1 MPLIPYPNVP
11 PLPGVPALS
20 RSNNAKFAAAAL
32 NIAGQLL
39 PNNLFGQGYS
49 IIDETGASVLVPNSF
64 ISFEFRQEAK
74 VPFYPIEQ
82 GGFQG
87 YNKVQMPAE
96 IRVTCAVTGIK
107 SGLLQSFDVFKL
119 NGATPMSKQNFIK
132 AVNKLITSTAVLTIN
147 TPNNNFSDY
156 TLTHFDYRQEAK
168 SGAVMLIAQLY
179 FQQIIAV
186 ATTTKTTS
194 APSGATSQSNGQV
207 STINPVNGQSVQAG
221 SVLNVNPK

>member
-20 RSNNAKFAAAAL
+20 RSNNAKFVGAAL

-39 PNNLFGQGYS
+39 PNNLFGQTYS
-49 IIDETGASVLVPNSF
+49 IIDDTGTAVLVPNSF
-64 ISFEFRQEAK
+64 ISFEYRQEAK

-107 SGLLQSFDVFKL
+107 SGILQSFDIFKL
-119 NGATPMSKQNFIK
+119 NGATPMSKTDFIK
-132 AVNKLITSTAVLTIN
+132 AVNKLITSASVLTIN
-147 TPNNNFSDY
+147 TPNKNFSDY

-168 SGAVMLIAQLY
+168 SGAIMLIAQLY
-179 FQQIIAV
+179 FQQIISV
-186 ATTTKTTS
+186 PTTTKTTS
-194 APSGATSQSNGQV
+194 DPSGANPQSNGQV
-207 STINPVNGQSVQAG
+207 STSDVATNQPTQVGGAVTAKP
-221 SVLNVNPK
+221 L